1 MAGPSARHRP
11 PPLARV
17 DPSAPRA
24 LKGMAM
30 TGAMRENED
39 GPGATDE
46 AVQLGTEET
55 LEGPLGTD
63 PLDAGYIPN
72 DRPVAID
79 DFGTTAAEAAEGEP
93 LEDKLAR
100 ERPDVPAAD
109 EQRSG
114 RLVAADEGVRED
126 DQAQLVATDVGI
138 DGGAASA
145 EEAAVH
151 DQDGPRYAGDGT
163 DGGLSDAG
171 GRPDSDDRVE
181 RGVPADG
188 DGLAAE
194 VEAVTAAIEADSE
207 AGSDGDPDRD
217 AAATDA
223 AADAA
228 AEPPT
233 RG

>member
-1 MAGPSARHRP
+1 
-11 PPLARV
+11 
-17 DPSAPRA
+17 
-24 LKGMAM
+24 M

-55 LEGPLGTD
+55 LDGPLGTD

-93 LEDKLAR
+93 LEGKLAR
-100 ERPDVPAAD
+100 ERPDVQAAD

-126 DQAQLVATDVGI
+126 DEAQLVATDVGI

-151 DQDGPRYAGDGT
+151 DQDGARYAGDGT

-171 GRPDSDDRVE
+171 GRPDSDDLVE
-181 RGVPADG
+181 RGSPTDG
-188 DGLAAE
+188 GGLAAE
-194 VEAVTAAIEADSE
+194 VDAVTADIEAGTAADIE
-207 AGSDGDPDRD
+207 AGTAADPERDDAASDAASD
-217 AAATDA
+217 AATDA
-223 AADAA
+223 ASDAG

-233 RG
+233 I